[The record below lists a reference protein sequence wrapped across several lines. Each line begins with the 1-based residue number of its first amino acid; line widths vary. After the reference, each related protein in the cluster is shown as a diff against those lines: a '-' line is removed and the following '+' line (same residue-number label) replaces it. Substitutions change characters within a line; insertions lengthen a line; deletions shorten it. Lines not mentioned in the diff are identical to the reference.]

1 VEALLSLNILPQ
13 VLKDEQHFYTVTIPE
28 LDIVFLT
35 KSSYSLGAE
44 KEILDIFPSQD
55 LAPSYFPYNNTLL
68 DGYIGPEPS
77 LECYEHILNQEE
89 DMSTIEVWLNT
100 RRRQRKSDSWEKKK
114 ELLSHI
120 KCKSKILLHT
130 AINLKKTA
138 LQMQI
143 DSIPSNL
150 LETCSAEKPVLFCP
164 MTPPLCSIASFSFCV
179 FRFFFLKE
187 DLYTIPCDTGIFN
200 HKSSRG
206 EQEYV
211 MYKTHMLQDEEVH
224 SSWTS
229 NNQARLKVMFP
240 DIYSKKERFA
250 GFYNGEFEH
259 ILLKII

>member
-1 VEALLSLNILPQ
+1 
-13 VLKDEQHFYTVTIPE
+13 
-28 LDIVFLT
+28 
-35 KSSYSLGAE
+35 
-44 KEILDIFPSQD
+44 
-55 LAPSYFPYNNTLL
+55 
-68 DGYIGPEPS
+68 
-77 LECYEHILNQEE
+77 
-89 DMSTIEVWLNT
+89 M
-100 RRRQRKSDSWEKKK
+100 
-114 ELLSHI
+114 
-120 KCKSKILLHT
+120 
-130 AINLKKTA
+130 
-138 LQMQI
+138 
-143 DSIPSNL
+143 
-150 LETCSAEKPVLFCP
+150 
-164 MTPPLCSIASFSFCV
+164 